1 MGIGSAPVS
10 QSRDGSNFVARL
22 LPSSTRVRLELGTG
36 SQQEEMPFRLARAVA
51 ILVSR
56 DAGIARKLLQIEPRP
71 LSWSFDPRPGYENDH
86 DRALDIALPLLLPRR
101 ITDNLYPFQRSGV
114 AWLLFHDRA
123 ILADDMG
130 LGKTIQ
136 VIAAL
141 RRMFRAGRISSCL
154 VVVPRTLMENWSSE
168 TREWAPELVTRRAS
182 DPSSGAIG
190 GWAQAVTRAHVLFAS
205 YEEVRNPSSELV
217 SHPPDVIIADEA
229 HRLRKSDS
237 LAHQGLRRIKA
248 KRLWA
253 LTGTPVERDADD
265 LAGLLSLLEP
275 DRFAVDDHRLGI
287 DVLRARARPYVLRRT
302 KEAVLPE
309 LPPVTELTE
318 AVPLSQAQ
326 QTAYSAATQTVRSGE
341 YLALFNDLRS
351 ICDMDPTTG
360 ESSKLDRTE
369 ELIKEILRQGSKCV
383 VFSYTLGPLKA
394 LRVRLRAEFGDI
406 AVLLTGELDLDERD
420 RAVQRFKS
428 DGNCAVLLASM
439 RVASEGL
446 TLTEANHA
454 IFINRWWNPST
465 NSQAVDRI
473 VRIGQHKPVTVYYLT
488 SSNTVEDRLQAL
500 LDRKEL
506 TFAQLIDALEHRPN
520 TVQQLLTP

>member
-1 MGIGSAPVS
+1 MS
-10 QSRDGSNFVARL
+10 QSLDGSNFTARL
-22 LPSSTRVRLELGTG
+22 LPSSTRVRLELRVDR
-36 SQQEEMPFRLARAVA
+36 QREEVPFRLARAVA
-51 ILVSR
+51 LLVSR
-56 DAGIARKLLQIEPRP
+56 DAGIVRKLLQLEPQP
-71 LSWSFDPRPGYENDH
+71 LTWSFDPRAGHEHDH

-101 ITDNLYPFQRSGV
+101 VTDNLYPFQRSGV
-114 AWLLFHDRA
+114 AWLLLHDRA

-141 RRMFRAGRISSCL
+141 RRMFRAGRIDSCL
-154 VVVPRTLMENWSSE
+154 VVAPRTLMENWASE
-168 TREWAPELVTRRAS
+168 TRSWAPELVTRRLADLS
-182 DPSSGAIG
+182 TGGTG
-190 GWAQAVTRAHVLFAS
+190 GWPHAVTRAHILFAS
-205 YEEVRNPSSELV
+205 YEDMRNPSSELV
-217 SHPPDVIIADEA
+217 SHPPDVIVADEA

-275 DRFAVDDHRLGI
+275 NRFAIDDYRLGI
-287 DVLRARARPYVLRRT
+287 AVLRARARPYVLRRT

-309 LPPVTELTE
+309 LPPVTELTD
-318 AVPLSQAQ
+318 AVPLSQGQ
-326 QTAYSAATQTVRSGE
+326 QRAYSAATQAVRSGE
-341 YLALFNDLRS
+341 YLALFNELRS
-351 ICDMDPTTG
+351 ICDMDPATG
-360 ESSKLDRTE
+360 ESSKLNRAE
-369 ELIKEILRQGSKCV
+369 ELIDGIRRQGSKCV

-394 LRVRLRAEFGDI
+394 LRVRLRNEFGDI
-406 AVLLTGELDLDERD
+406 AALLTGELELDERQ

-428 DGNCAVLLASM
+428 DSNCAALLASM

-446 TLTEANHA
+446 TLTEANHV

-465 NSQAVDRI
+465 NSQAIDR
-473 VRIGQHKPVTVYYLT
+473 VMRIGQHRPVTVYYLT
-488 SSNTVEDRLQAL
+488 CTNTVEDRLQPL

-520 TVQQLLTP
+520 TLQQLLAL

>member
-1 MGIGSAPVS
+1 M
-10 QSRDGSNFVARL
+10 
-22 LPSSTRVRLELGTG
+22 
-36 SQQEEMPFRLARAVA
+36 
-51 ILVSR
+51 
-56 DAGIARKLLQIEPRP
+56 
-71 LSWSFDPRPGYENDH
+71 
-86 DRALDIALPLLLPRR
+86 
-101 ITDNLYPFQRSGV
+101 
-114 AWLLFHDRA
+114 
-123 ILADDMG
+123 
-130 LGKTIQ
+130 
-136 VIAAL
+136 
-141 RRMFRAGRISSCL
+141 
-154 VVVPRTLMENWSSE
+154 
-168 TREWAPELVTRRAS
+168 
-182 DPSSGAIG
+182 
-190 GWAQAVTRAHVLFAS
+190 
-205 YEEVRNPSSELV
+205 RNPSSELV
-217 SHPPDVIIADEA
+217 SHPPDVIVADEA

-248 KRLWA
+248 ERLWA

-275 DRFAVDDHRLGI
+275 NRFAVDDYRLGI
-287 DVLRARARPYVLRRT
+287 AVLRARARPYVLRRT

-318 AVPLSQAQ
+318 PVPLSQAQ

-360 ESSKLDRTE
+360 ESSKLDRAE
-369 ELIKEILRQGSKCV
+369 ELIEEILRQGSKCV

>member
-1 MGIGSAPVS
+1 MP
-10 QSRDGSNFVARL
+10 RRL
-22 LPSSTRVRLELGTG
+22 S
-36 SQQEEMPFRLARAVA
+36 RAVA
-51 ILVSR
+51 SLLSR
-56 DAGIARKLLQIEPRP
+56 DAGIVRKLKQIEPSP
-71 LSWSFDPRPGYENDH
+71 LAWSFDPRPGHENDH
-86 DRALDIALPLLLPRR
+86 DRALDLALPLLLPQRVV
-101 ITDNLYPFQRSGV
+101 DDLYPFQRSGV
-114 AWLLFHDRA
+114 AWLLRHDRA

-154 VVVPRTLMENWSSE
+154 IVTPRTLMENWSTE
-168 TREWAPELVTRRAS
+168 TRKWAPELVTRRLT
-182 DPSSGAIG
+182 DSSTDSKG
-190 GWAQAVTRAHVLFAS
+190 GWKQAVARAHVLFAS
-205 YEEVRNPSSELV
+205 YEEVRSPSNELV
-217 SHPPDVIIADEA
+217 SHPPDVIVADEA

-248 KRLWA
+248 NRLWA
-253 LTGTPVERDADD
+253 LTGTPVERDTED

-275 DRFAVDDHRLGI
+275 NRFAVDDHRLGI
-287 DVLRARARPYVLRRT
+287 AILRARARPYVLRRM
-302 KEAVLPE
+302 KETVLPE

-326 QTAYSAATQTVRSGE
+326 QTAYSSATQAVLSGE

-360 ESSKLDRTE
+360 ESSKLDRAG
-369 ELIKEILRQGSKCV
+369 ELIEEIVRQGSKCV
-383 VFSYTLGPLKA
+383 VFSYTLGPLKS
-394 LRVRLRAEFGDI
+394 LRVRLRSEFGDI
-406 AVLLTGELDLDERD
+406 AALLTGELDLDQRE
-420 RAVQRFKS
+420 RAVRRFKS
-428 DGNCAVLLASM
+428 DANCSVLLASM

-465 NSQAVDRI
+465 NSQAIDRI
-473 VRIGQHKPVTVYYLT
+473 VRIGQHRPVTVYFLT
-488 SSNTVEDRLQAL
+488 CTNTVEDRLQPL

-506 TFAQLIDALEHRPN
+506 TFTQLIDALQHRPEA
-520 TVQQLLTP
+520 VQQLLAP

>member
-1 MGIGSAPVS
+1 MTH
-10 QSRDGSNFVARL
+10 RL
-22 LPSSTRVRLELGTG
+22 D
-36 SQQEEMPFRLARAVA
+36 RAVVS
-51 ILVSR
+51 LVSR
-56 DAGIARKLLQIEPRP
+56 DAGIVRKLKQIEPGA
-71 LSWSFDPRPGYENDH
+71 LSWSFDPRPGHEHDH
-86 DRALDIALPLLLPRR
+86 DRALDLALPLLLPRR
-101 ITDNLYPFQRSGV
+101 VSDNLYPFQRSGV

-141 RRMFRAGRISSCL
+141 RRLFRAGRIDSCL
-154 VVVPRTLMENWSSE
+154 VVAPRTLLENWTTE
-168 TREWAPELVTRRAS
+168 TRQWAPELVTRRLSDAS
-182 DPSSGAIG
+182 TTSDSGWIQLLA
-190 GWAQAVTRAHVLFAS
+190 RAHILFAS
-205 YEEVRNPSSELV
+205 YEEVRNPSDEMV
-217 SHPPDVIIADEA
+217 AHPPDVIVADEA

-248 KRLWA
+248 NRLWA
-253 LTGTPVERDADD
+253 LTGTPVERDAED

-275 DRFAVDDHRLGI
+275 NRFAVDDHRLGI
-287 DVLRARARPYVLRRT
+287 AILRARARPYVLRRM

-309 LPPVTELTE
+309 LPPVTERTE
-318 AVPLSQAQ
+318 EVPLSKAQ
-326 QTAYSAATQTVRSGE
+326 QKAYASATQAVVSGE

-360 ESSKLDRTE
+360 ESSKLDRAV
-369 ELIKEILRQGSKCV
+369 ELIEEVVGQGSKCV
-383 VFSYTLGPLKA
+383 VFSYTLGPLKT

-406 AVLLTGELDLDERD
+406 AALLTGELDLDQRE

-428 DGNCAVLLASM
+428 DGNCSVLLASM

-465 NSQAVDRI
+465 NSQAIDRI
-473 VRIGQHKPVTVYYLT
+473 VRIGQHKPVTVYNLT
-488 SSNTVEDRLQAL
+488 CSNTVEDRLQPL

-506 TFAQLIDALEHRPN
+506 TFAQLIDALQHRPES
-520 TVQQLLTP
+520 VQQLLKP